1 LTKSLDMVPS
11 ASFSRRH
18 QFSVSPSGGLRA
30 KGLVA
35 KLPNSRRYQLLS
47 QGYSICLVFLKL
59 FERVYAPLTAGLLSP
74 IKPDARLESQRRS
87 QLDRLYQRVI
97 DDLDTLIRAVG
108 LKAA

>member
-1 LTKSLDMVPS
+1 
-11 ASFSRRH
+11 
-18 QFSVSPSGGLRA
+18 
-30 KGLVA
+30 
-35 KLPNSRRYQLLS
+35 
-47 QGYSICLVFLKL
+47 LKL